1 MGDGNLYIYPL
12 TTINNMAK
20 KLLLDCED
28 NLWNE
33 VLKYKID
40 KGLKNNNEA
49 VIDLIKKGLK
59 QKRVLRTKHLQ

>member
-1 MGDGNLYIYPL
+1 
-12 TTINNMAK
+12 MAK

-28 NLWNE
+28 KFWNE

-40 KGLKNNNEA
+40 SGLKNNNEA

-59 QKRVLRTKHLQ
+59 QKRDLRTKHLQ